1 MGGLMNVECRVGYI
15 YAYRPDSGD
24 LLLVISQDEF
34 RCEILTMQTG
44 FTKWRSVAWLD
55 VECTRLA

>member
-1 MGGLMNVECRVGYI
+1 MNVECRVGYI